1 MLYLLTIIIILLV
14 GGILFLNIQIYKQKK
29 TFQIKLNEL
38 YKIIIESNTKNNL
51 QQDQIILS
59 KQLEDRIKIINSTL
73 STTIFGLNFDLF
85 NILSEND
92 LLKK

>member
-1 MLYLLTIIIILLV
+1 MTYLLIIIIVLLV
-14 GGILFLNIQIYKQKK
+14 GAILFLNIQIYNQKK

-38 YKIIIESNTKNNL
+38 HKIIIENNKKHAL
-51 QQDQIILS
+51 QQDQLHLS
-59 KQLEDRIKIINSTL
+59 KELEDRIKIINSTL